1 MNRPWSAAA
10 LLSSCRGLLL
20 GPVKQPVWE
29 EALTATASG
38 GELFELCISR
48 VRANRHQQ
56 AGETDW
62 DGRLVSVCNDA
73 AYNATLLFCCTFN
86 NQWQL

>member
-1 MNRPWSAAA
+1 MHAVHRPWSAAA

-20 GPVKQPVWE
+20 GPVKQPMWE

-48 VRANRHQQ
+48 ARANRHQQ

-62 DGRLVSVCNDA
+62 DGRYAVHCTQHYALFVLVLPLPVS
-73 AYNATLLFCCTFN
+73 
-86 NQWQL
+86 